1 LRLFREWV
9 VEAAKPFRSACAQER
24 STAIG
29 IADRAIGFFRFRR
42 LASSANPSPKQFASL
57 N

>member
-1 LRLFREWV
+1 VWSISCV
-9 VEAAKPFRSACAQER
+9 VEAAKPFQSACARER

-42 LASSANPSPKQFASL
+42 LASSANPALKQFVAL